1 MSVGL
6 TICTHSGPTV
16 WQIHGCVFIP
26 TDLSEL
32 DNPSQKEQIIRLE
45 GPHPF
50 KARSPIAMPL
60 LTNICSIC
68 SQSSPVL
75 EIPHLPQT
83 ANFPASFPSAT
94 ESFIHYLT
102 WISSFAT
109 TGISSTTKKEKR
121 NALFFATASEPL
133 PSEKSSFVF
142 GYVLPISR
150 LQLFGHYNLKNFPQ
164 NAMHFKS
171 FHCAN
176 CCSAAFASQT
186 SWDLFFSAQPRK
198 EALILQSLLR
208 VFADSKLKI
217 CLISIIAE

>member
-1 MSVGL
+1 MSQSAILEAASITLRLFRTDFLNRFLYPLLHFRKL
-6 TICTHSGPTV
+6 TSVKCEALNSRLLGWLFVLTV
-16 WQIHGCVFIP
+16 IQQSDKHIVVVFFP

-50 KARSPIAMPL
+50 KVGSPTAMSL

-109 TGISSTTKKEKR
+109 TGIPSTTNKEKKM
-121 NALFFATASEPL
+121 LYSLQQPL
-133 PSEKSSFVF
+133 N
-142 GYVLPISR
+142 
-150 LQLFGHYNLKNFPQ
+150 HYHLKNLSSYLGMSCP
-164 NAMHFKS
+164 
-171 FHCAN
+171 
-176 CCSAAFASQT
+176 
-186 SWDLFFSAQPRK
+186 
-198 EALILQSLLR
+198 
-208 VFADSKLKI
+208 
-217 CLISIIAE
+217 